1 MALGSIFPT
10 TSKEKAVVIGVETLA
25 RVRKAVSLPIVAIGG
40 INQENVAQVLQAGAR
55 AVAVISAVLGPQDI
69 EAAARGLVARMEKA
83 SG

>member
-55 AVAVISAVLGPQDI
+55 AVAREWDRKDLVEDLLA
-69 EAAARGLVARMEKA
+69 GLDGRP
-83 SG
+83 GG